1 MLLVNILFL
10 ISLLFI
16 NIYKSKRHLHM
27 MQQNLYNE
35 NNRYIRWILK
45 NSKFINIE
53 LFQIIYEG
61 KSNISDFLRHCGYRK
76 YVVVVETG

>member
-1 MLLVNILFL
+1 MLIVNIIFL

-35 NNRYIRWILK
+35 NNRFLKWVFKNKRQVFLNLNLYGILF
-45 NSKFINIE
+45 SILLSEIE
-53 LFQIIYEG
+53 
-61 KSNISDFLRHCGYRK
+61 
-76 YVVVVETG
+76 